1 MHMVQK
7 SSGLIDG
14 HYGVGVTRPREGLEC
29 MHMVYIEY
37 FSSHKQNK
45 MFNQYNSYKE
55 AVHKYPGGYFLE
67 FIRPLQ
73 LFPLNGPGDLWTT
86 PKTNIIS
93 IILYYLTKL

>member
-37 FSSHKQNK
+37 FFSHKQNK
-45 MFNQYNSYKE
+45 MFNKYNSYKE
-55 AVHKYPGGYFLE
+55 AVHK
-67 FIRPLQ
+67 
-73 LFPLNGPGDLWTT
+73 
-86 PKTNIIS
+86 
-93 IILYYLTKL
+93 